1 MILIVVE
8 VRSIHREYVS
18 MIFVVV
24 FNIYYYNDKE
34 DKVG

>member
-18 MIFVVV
+18 MIFVV
-24 FNIYYYNDKE
+24 FNIDYYNDKG
-34 DKVG
+34 DKV